1 MKITS
6 LLPSV
11 FKNRNY
17 KLYYIGQCVSIT
29 GYWMQKVAINWLVYG
44 LTGSSFMLGV
54 MDFTIQIPIL
64 LFSGITGAIME
75 GRDFRKLMIFC
86 QSLCMIH
93 AFTLAALTLSGLIRY
108 EYIIVLALIIG
119 ISDSFELPARQSII
133 PALIDDPNDL
143 SSGIALISMLFNVA
157 RLIGPSIAGLA
168 IALTGEG
175 ICFLINMFAYIPT
188 LIVLSIIRLK
198 KPSSPAIS
206 RDVFKNFRD
215 GISYVKTF
223 LPIRNCLA
231 SVAFISFF
239 AFPYITLTTVFARD
253 ILGGKPYTLGFL
265 MAATGCG
272 SLLGALRLSFRKNPS
287 GLMKDISLAAIALG
301 FFLILFSLSAN
312 FYISLLL
319 ICCVGFSSVTVLISC
334 NTLIQM
340 LVDEDKRS
348 RVMSLHVMASVG
360 ATPIGSLC
368 AGGIASFL
376 GAPITLTIFS
386 SLTLLVGLWLCK
398 ISRSMNE
405 IACQVFK
412 NKGLL

>member
-1 MKITS
+1 
-6 LLPSV
+6 
-11 FKNRNY
+11 
-17 KLYYIGQCVSIT
+17 
-29 GYWMQKVAINWLVYG
+29 MQKVAINWLVYG

-86 QSLCMIH
+86 QSLCMFH
-93 AFTLAALTLSGLIRY
+93 AFALAVLTLSGLIRY
-108 EYIIVLALIIG
+108 EYILLLALIMG
-119 ISDSFELPARQSII
+119 ISDSFELPARQSVI

-143 SSGIALISMLFNVA
+143 SSGIALISMLFNVT
-157 RLIGPSIAGLA
+157 RLIGPSIAGLV
-168 IALTGEG
+168 IALAGEG
-175 ICFLINMFAYIPT
+175 ICFLFNMFAYIPT
-188 LIVLSIIRLK
+188 LFVLSIIRLK
-198 KPSSPAIS
+198 KTPSPAIN
-206 RDVFKNFRD
+206 RDVIKSFRD
-215 GISYVKTF
+215 GISYVKNF
-223 LPIRNCLA
+223 LPIRNCLT
-231 SVAFISFF
+231 SVAIISFF

-301 FFLILFSLSAN
+301 FFLILFSFSAN

-319 ICCVGFSSVTVLISC
+319 ICCVGFCSVTVLISC

-376 GAPITLTIFS
+376 GAPVTLAIFS
-386 SLTLLVGLWLCK
+386 SVALLVGLWLYK
-398 ISRSMNE
+398 ISPGMNE
-405 IACQVFK
+405 IVRRVFK
-412 NKGLL
+412 SKGLL